1 MSLLRTG
8 CRYLSSGKSSAS
20 VAAAVKSEQTHS
32 PPKYET
38 NKSVSGIHYCNLDN
52 PKPIVNLMVMVNG
65 AGSSSETYKNEGVSH
80 ALRLSCGLSTKNF
93 TRFGTI
99 RNVQQLGTALECIQ
113 TRENLIYSMKIHRD
127 YFLDGLDFL
136 RENVVCPSLKK
147 WEIEDSIASAMKL
160 EIEQMN
166 PLIKAQEELLRV
178 SYRRGL
184 GNSLFCPERNIGA
197 ISNDMIR
204 DFHSTHF
211 NMENVI
217 FGANGIDQMTAR
229 RLADT
234 FHLPSGKAESSIP
247 SKFHVG
253 ESRIDTRDSNVHIA
267 FGSGT
272 QLELKNPGDH
282 TAVIANYLLSIIL
295 GKGISVKRG
304 QGIGKLTQGLRSAL
318 GDVPFGV
325 SSLYNEFEHT
335 TVIGANIITE
345 ASSAG
350 KAIDAALKTIKELKI
365 SEKDLQGA
373 KKRAEID
380 FNVCI
385 EEQADN
391 LLGALSLFHLTG
403 NPNMEGWIDLIHTIS
418 VSDVQAAADRMAK
431 SKFSMSSVGNLV
443 NVPYLDSL
451 Q

>member
-113 TRENLIYSMKIHRD
+113 TRENLIYSMK
-127 YFLDGLDFL
+127 
-136 RENVVCPSLKK
+136 NTSLKK

-166 PLIKAQEELLRV
+166 PLIKAQEELLRI

-282 TAVIANYLLSIIL
+282 TAVISNYLLSIIL

-345 ASSAG
+345 ASSA
-350 KAIDAALKTIKELKI
+350 
-365 SEKDLQGA
+365 DLQGA

-403 NPNMEGWIDLIHTIS
+403 NPNMEGWIHLIHTIS
-418 VSDVQAAADRMAK
+418 VSDVQAAAERMAK